1 MSSPSQ
7 IETARPV
14 AAGASR
20 ESHRTLARN
29 DLTMNNILQ
38 QPSPAAIGERPE
50 SYSEKSDPPQQAQT
64 QHHWSDGI
72 WDNLSPGLY
81 LRARMARLDRSL
93 QAMGALQ
100 QMLMRDH
107 RGVHEQISDPEAF
120 YHHGLTPCEI
130 DGIHLAFDLIWCAA
144 YDDMADLRDNKH
156 DCWRKGGRA

>member
-1 MSSPSQ
+1 
-7 IETARPV
+7 
-14 AAGASR
+14 
-20 ESHRTLARN
+20 
-29 DLTMNNILQ
+29 
-38 QPSPAAIGERPE
+38 
-50 SYSEKSDPPQQAQT
+50 
-64 QHHWSDGI
+64 
-72 WDNLSPGLY
+72 
-81 LRARMARLDRSL
+81 MARLDRSL